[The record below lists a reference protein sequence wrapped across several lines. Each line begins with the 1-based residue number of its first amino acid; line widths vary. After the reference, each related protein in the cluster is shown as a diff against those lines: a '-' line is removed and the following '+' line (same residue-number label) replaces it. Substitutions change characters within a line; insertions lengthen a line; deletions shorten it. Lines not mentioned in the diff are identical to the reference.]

1 MPHEHDALDVI
12 DEAPLTAEELAA
24 LISGFLSYPTVYRS
38 ARRIGFVPSLF
49 NKPGDSAFAAFMTI
63 YDGMFEEHGH
73 VTKNMFL
80 TQIRGLLQSNAYPLG
95 SDVKFALFGDD
106 DTPGLIDVAFA
117 GPPEDAADAIAE
129 RRYIESILRRF
140 LNARLINERLK
151 RTLSEDTSPTNI
163 EAVLQDYRKRAQAV
177 RFVGNEAVNAA
188 RMPMPGENIILPPP
202 AEPTTISWIDDY
214 IGGFR
219 AGDVIGLLGPYAG
232 GKTTMLGTIGTRL
245 ARQYSVQGQNK
256 LSVYICYE
264 DGAEKMN
271 WLFYSAAAHIHRD
284 RFKNIRS
291 PEEFWSSLSTPGNL
305 FPYEHQ
311 IPSNRNGEVML
322 SETERWALA
331 VPWLNRHFVFLDFSS
346 SEATNYRGNGGV
358 EEIVATLENLCE
370 QTQMEIGL
378 VNVDYTSLMLNRE
391 LAQDERTKN
400 AEQIWRRIQ
409 QLPDEMKTH
418 VAIPF
423 GCTVFLAHQ
432 LAQGDI
438 KSIPPHRHVSH
449 GDAQGSKSFGENVHA
464 CICLNRP
471 DPETHV
477 STINW
482 SKIRFDRPASPYGL
496 VKIDSNVVD
505 VWQADDEYYIND
517 ISRKIM
523 RRGEASATVT
533 PAADSE
539 QSYRA
544 GSRRFN
550 LDTAGP
556 DVDADFLG

>member
-1 MPHEHDALDVI
+1 MTFNNSDADVI
-12 DEAPLTAEELAA
+12 DEAPLTADELSA
-24 LISGFLSYPTVYRS
+24 LVCGFLSYPTVYRS
-38 ARRIGFVPSLF
+38 ACRIGFVPSLF
-49 NKPGDSAFAAFMTI
+49 NKPGDSPYAVFMAV
-63 YDGMFEEHGH
+63 YGGLFEEHGH
-73 VTKNMFL
+73 VTKSMFL
-80 TQIRGLLQSNAYPLG
+80 TQINGLIRSNAYPVG
-95 SDVKFALFGDD
+95 SDVKFVLFGDD
-106 DTPGLIDVAFA
+106 EATGLIDAAFA
-117 GPPEDAADAIAE
+117 GPPSDTADAIAE
-129 RRYIESILRRF
+129 RRYTESILRRF
-140 LNARLINERLK
+140 LNARLINARLK
-151 RTLSEDTSPTNI
+151 QTLSEDTSPTDIENI
-163 EAVLQDYRKRAQAV
+163 LQDYRKKAQAV
-177 RFVGNEAVNAA
+177 RFVGHEAVNAA
-188 RMPMPGENIILPPP
+188 RMPMPGEEIILPPP
-202 AEPTTISWIDDY
+202 AYPTTISWIDNY

-245 ARQYSVQGQNK
+245 ARQYSVEGSNK

-284 RFKNIRS
+284 RFKNIAS
-291 PEEFWSSLSTPGNL
+291 PEQFWQSLSTPGNL

-322 SETERWALA
+322 SESERWSLA
-331 VPWLNRHFVFLDFSS
+331 VPWLNRHFVFLDFSAS
-346 SEATNYRGNGGV
+346 AATNYRGNGGV

-391 LAQDERTKN
+391 LAQDARTKN

-409 QLPDEMKTH
+409 QLPDEIKTH

-438 KSIPPHRHVSH
+438 KNIPPYRHVTH
-449 GDAQGSKSFGENVHA
+449 GDAQGSKAFGENVHA

-505 VWQADDEYYIND
+505 VWQADEEYYIND

-523 RRGEASATVT
+523 RRGEASAAIT
-533 PAADSE
+533 PTDSE

-550 LDTAGP
+550 LEDAGP